1 MSTPLHFV
9 ILAAGKGTRMKS
21 ELPKVLHA
29 VGGEPMIVRILRTA
43 SDFAPVTSTVVVG
56 HMAAQ
61 VRAALTVFP
70 GVGTVVQEPQLGT
83 GHALMQ
89 AAPPLTGQTGT
100 VVLLYG
106 DVPMLSRE
114 SIANLLAHHQR
125 TGAAAT
131 VLTAHLPNPAGL
143 GRIVREH
150 DRFARIVEER
160 DASPAEKAITE
171 FNSGIY
177 AFALDG
183 LFDALN
189 RIGTA
194 NDQGEYYLTDL
205 FGIFRGDGRVV
216 ETYTIPDADE
226 LRGVN
231 SRAELALMNAQV
243 RDQRNAAVMAAG
255 VTLIDPTSAWIGPEV
270 EIGRDTTIHPNVYL
284 EGKTRIG
291 SNVEIHA
298 GVRVVNSSIGDGTIV
313 QNYCV
318 VRDSSIDQHVS
329 MGPFSHIRPDSHRRR
344 RRPHRQLRRAEED
357 DARQGRQGQSPRL
370 SRRRHHRRQGERRR
384 RRDHLQL
391 RRREEAPDRDRRR
404 RVHRHRL
411 AARRAGDGRR
421 RRLRR
426 GGIDD
431 HRGRPRRRPGHRPR
445 PTREQGRLGGEAQG
459 QDSGEIAGAHATRGD
474 RESGK
479 GLNTHVRHR
488 RLHR

>member
-9 ILAAGKGTRMKS
+9 TLAAGKGTRMKS

-43 SDFAPVTSTVVVG
+43 SHFQPVTSTVVVG
-56 HMAAQ
+56 HMADK
-61 VRAALTVFP
+61 VRATLTAFP

-89 AAPPLTGQTGT
+89 AQPALAGKSGT

-106 DVPMLSRE
+106 DVPMLSQA
-114 SIANLLAHHQR
+114 SIANLLAHHHQ

-131 VLTAHLPNPAGL
+131 VLTAHLDDPSGL
-143 GRIVREH
+143 GRIVRENG
-150 DRFARIVEER
+150 RFQRIVEER

-183 LFDALN
+183 LFEALN

-205 FGIFRGDGRVV
+205 LGIFLADGRRI

-231 SRAELALMNAQV
+231 SRAELAVMNAQV

-255 VTLIDPTSAWIGPEV
+255 VTLIDPTSAWIGPDV
-270 EIGRDTTIHPNVYL
+270 HIGRDTTIHPNVYL
-284 EGKTRIG
+284 EGRTTIG

-298 GVRVVNSSIGDGTIV
+298 GVRVINATIGDGTIV

-318 VRDSSIDQHVS
+318 VRDSTIDANVA
-329 MGPFSHIRPDSHRRR
+329 MGPFSHIRPDSHVG
-344 RRPHRQLRRAEED
+344 PGAHIGNFVELKKTTLGPGAKANHLAYLGDASVGAKVNVGAGVITCNYDGVHKHRTVIGDGAFIGTDSQLVAPVTVGAEAYVAAGSTITED
-357 DARQGRQGQSPRL
+357 VPDGALAIGRGRQ
-370 SRRRHHRRQGERRR
+370 ENK
-384 RRDHLQL
+384 
-391 RRREEAPDRDRRR
+391 
-404 RVHRHRL
+404 
-411 AARRAGDGRR
+411 AGWVAKRK
-421 RRLRR
+421 
-426 GGIDD
+426 
-431 HRGRPRRRPGHRPR
+431 
-445 PTREQGRLGGEAQG
+445 
-459 QDSGEIAGAHATRGD
+459 
-474 RESGK
+474 GK
-479 GLNTHVRHR
+479 TPAK
-488 RLHR
+488 

>member
-43 SDFAPVTSTVVVG
+43 NHFQPETATVVVG
-56 HMAAQ
+56 HMADR
-61 VRAALTVFP
+61 VRAALAPFP

-89 AAPPLTGQTGT
+89 AAPPLAGRTGT

-106 DVPMLSRE
+106 DVPMLSRA

-125 TGAAAT
+125 TGASAT

-143 GRIVREH
+143 GRIVRENG
-150 DRFARIVEER
+150 RFARIVEER

-205 FGIFRGDGRVV
+205 FGILQRDGRVV
-216 ETYTIPDADE
+216 ETFTIEDADE

-231 SRAELALMNAQV
+231 SRAELAVMNAQV
-243 RDQRNAAVMAAG
+243 RDQRNEAVMAAG
-255 VTLIDPTSAWIGPEV
+255 VTLIDPTSAWIGPDV
-270 EIGRDTTIHPNVYL
+270 RIGPDTTIHPNVYL
-284 EGKTRIG
+284 EGATTIG
-291 SNVEIHA
+291 ARCEIHA
-298 GVRVVNSSIGDGTIV
+298 GVRVVNSSIGDGTTV
-313 QNYCV
+313 LNYCV
-318 VRDSSIDQHVS
+318 VRDSIVDQHVA
-329 MGPFSHIRPDSHRRR
+329 MGPFSHIRPDSHVAAGAHIGNFVELKKTKLG
-344 RRPHRQLRRAEED
+344 PGAKANHLAYLGDAVVGAKVNVGAGVITCNYDGVHKHQTVIGDGAFIGTDSQLVAPVRVGA
-357 DARQGRQGQSPRL
+357 DAYVAAGSTITQDVPDGALAIGRGRQENKAGWV
-370 SRRRHHRRQGERRR
+370 ERRR
-384 RRDHLQL
+384 
-391 RRREEAPDRDRRR
+391 
-404 RVHRHRL
+404 
-411 AARRAGDGRR
+411 
-421 RRLRR
+421 
-426 GGIDD
+426 
-431 HRGRPRRRPGHRPR
+431 
-445 PTREQGRLGGEAQG
+445 AQG
-459 QDSGEIAGAHATRGD
+459 KA
-474 RESGK
+474 K
-479 GLNTHVRHR
+479 
-488 RLHR
+488 

>member
-21 ELPKVLHA
+21 ELPKVLHP

-43 SDFAPVTSTVVVG
+43 SHFQPVTSTVVVG
-56 HMAAQ
+56 HGADK
-61 VRAALTVFP
+61 VRAALAPFP

-89 AAPPLTGQTGT
+89 AAPPLTGLGGT

-114 SIANLLAHHQR
+114 SIANLLAHHQK

-131 VLTAHLPNPAGL
+131 VLTAHLPHPTGL

-150 DRFARIVEER
+150 GRFARIVEER
-160 DASPAEKAITE
+160 DASPAEKGITE

-205 FGIFRGDGRVV
+205 FGIFRGDGREV
-216 ETYTIPDADE
+216 ETFTIDDADE

-231 SRAELALMNAQV
+231 RRAELALMNAQV
-243 RDQRNAAVMAAG
+243 RDQRNAAVMASG
-255 VTLIDPTSAWIGPEV
+255 VTLVDPTSAWIGPDV
-270 EIGRDTTIHPNVYL
+270 EIGPDTTIHPNVYL
-284 EGKTRIG
+284 EGKTRVG
-291 SNVEIHA
+291 ANVEIHA
-298 GVRVVNSSIGDGTIV
+298 GVRVINSTIGDGTVV

-318 VRDSSIDQHVS
+318 VRDATIDRGVS
-329 MGPFSHIRPDSHRRR
+329 MGPFSHIRPDSHV
-344 RRPHRQLRRAEED
+344 
-357 DARQGRQGQSPRL
+357 G
-370 SRRRHHRRQGERRR
+370 
-384 RRDHLQL
+384 
-391 RRREEAPDRDRRR
+391 
-404 RVHRHRL
+404 
-411 AARRAGDGRR
+411 
-421 RRLRR
+421 
-426 GGIDD
+426 
-431 HRGRPRRRPGHRPR
+431 
-445 PTREQGRLGGEAQG
+445 
-459 QDSGEIAGAHATRGD
+459 AGAHIGNFVELKKTRLGPGAKANHLSYLGDATIGARVNVGAGVITCNYDGVHKHPTVIDDGAFIGTDSQLVAPVRVGKDAYVAAGSTITEDVPDGALAIGRG
-474 RESGK
+474 RQENKPGW
-479 GLNTHVRHR
+479 VER
-488 RLHR
+488 RKAKTPAKR

>member
-9 ILAAGKGTRMKS
+9 TLAAGKGTRMKS

-43 SDFAPVTSTVVVG
+43 SHFQPVTSTVVVG
-56 HMAAQ
+56 HMADK
-61 VRAALTVFP
+61 VRATLTAFP

-89 AAPPLTGQTGT
+89 AQPALAGQSGT

-106 DVPMLSRE
+106 DVPMLSQA
-114 SIANLLAHHQR
+114 SIANLLAHHDR

-131 VLTAHLPNPAGL
+131 VLTAHLDNPSGL
-143 GRIVREH
+143 GRIVRENG
-150 DRFARIVEER
+150 RFQRIVEER

-183 LFDALN
+183 LFEALN

-205 FGIFRGDGRVV
+205 LGIFLADGRRI

-231 SRAELALMNAQV
+231 SRAELAVMNAQV

-255 VTLIDPTSAWIGPEV
+255 VTLIDPTSAWIGPDV
-270 EIGRDTTIHPNVYL
+270 QIGRDTTIHPNVYL
-284 EGKTRIG
+284 EGRTTIG

-298 GVRVVNSSIGDGTIV
+298 GVRVINATIGDGTIV

-318 VRDSSIDQHVS
+318 VRDSTIDANVA
-329 MGPFSHIRPDSHRRR
+329 MGPFSHIRPDSHVG
-344 RRPHRQLRRAEED
+344 PGAHIGNFVELKKTTLGPGAKANHLAYLGDASVGAKVNVGAGVITCNYDGVHKHRTVIGDGAFIGTDSQLVAPVTVGVEAYVAAGSTITED
-357 DARQGRQGQSPRL
+357 VPDGALAIGRGRQENKVGWVAKRK
-370 SRRRHHRRQGERRR
+370 
-384 RRDHLQL
+384 
-391 RRREEAPDRDRRR
+391 
-404 RVHRHRL
+404 
-411 AARRAGDGRR
+411 
-421 RRLRR
+421 
-426 GGIDD
+426 
-431 HRGRPRRRPGHRPR
+431 
-445 PTREQGRLGGEAQG
+445 
-459 QDSGEIAGAHATRGD
+459 
-474 RESGK
+474 GK
-479 GLNTHVRHR
+479 IPAK
-488 RLHR
+488 